1 MPWHSGQNRLRNVS
15 FSLGFLSKL
24 LFKGSYAE
32 CALALFNQFHFF
44 RSTRLKI
51 RPLNNT
57 IFCVQFLLALHSW
70 KEKEK
75 VSFGEKKNVLL
86 RTSEVVKCFISHHF
100 CVQTWLNGESSCFSE
115 NILTLL
121 ANRRRNYYSYTGIF
135 WRLILHN
142 NCIVSETEKPKKNKE
157 RNVVQRKVCVY

>member
-1 MPWHSGQNRLRNVS
+1 MPWHSGQNSFKKCVILPWFCIQVTFWGKLCWVCFSSPQSVS
-15 FSLGFLSKL
+15 L
-24 LFKGSYAE
+24 
-32 CALALFNQFHFF
+32 F

-100 CVQTWLNGESSCFSE
+100 CVQTWLNGGSSCFSE

-121 ANRRRNYYSYTGIF
+121 ANRRGNYYSYTCIF